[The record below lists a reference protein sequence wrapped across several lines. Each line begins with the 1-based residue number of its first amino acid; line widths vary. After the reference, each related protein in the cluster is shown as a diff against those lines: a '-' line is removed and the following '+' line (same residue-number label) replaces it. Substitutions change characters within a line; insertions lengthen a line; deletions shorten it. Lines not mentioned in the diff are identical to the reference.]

1 MVINVEYNED
11 TLKEYLLFDT
21 PFPYNKSIT
30 LHPVL
35 VKDILEFNQCQQ
47 AFTVRKNA
55 SIPEKKYIKMG
66 YFDFL
71 KVTAGDK
78 EFAEKYDMKYL
89 PFCYSMAVKL
99 LSIIC
104 GEDAEIQYHRETLDV
119 WINGCMI
126 TNEIFD
132 DIRRIFFIQNDV
144 DFDMD
149 EFMNIDT
156 LNALEKA
163 RAFEQR
169 KNNNSGTTEDY
180 IDSLAV
186 GLRIENKYIQNL
198 TIRKFWRYI
207 KRLNKHDEYQAC
219 RTGEMSGMVT
229 FKQPLKHWMSSM
241 EVEDKYKDLKA
252 NESEIRSKLGG

>member
-1 MVINVEYNED
+1 
-11 TLKEYLLFDT
+11 
-21 PFPYNKSIT
+21 
-30 LHPVL
+30 
-35 VKDILEFNQCQQ
+35 
-47 AFTVRKNA
+47 
-55 SIPEKKYIKMG
+55 
-66 YFDFL
+66 
-71 KVTAGDK
+71 
-78 EFAEKYDMKYL
+78 
-89 PFCYSMAVKL
+89 
-99 LSIIC
+99 
-104 GEDAEIQYHRETLDV
+104 
-119 WINGCMI
+119 MI

-186 GLRIENKYIQNL
+186 GLRVENEYIQNL

-219 RTGEMSGMVT
+219 RTGEMSGICLLYT
-229 FKQPLKHWMSSM
+229 SC
-241 EVEDKYKDLKA
+241 
-252 NESEIRSKLGG
+252 